1 MTEWFGEG
9 RLGRPFRFSST
20 SRDLS
25 AHCLRALGLAL
36 LFLGWNAPNHYP
48 PWTAFHLE
56 LFAALGLC
64 LLGLTAFA
72 SPLLA
77 RLAGQSPS
85 AQGSQSSDG
94 TRLSLSLSARIWLL
108 ATLLPLLQF
117 LAGGLVFRGDALVGM
132 LYGLGVVLGLYV
144 GQLWAAQQGA
154 ARVMRALWLT
164 LVLGALAANGLA
176 IVQWLRLGAPGW
188 WAMELIDHRPY
199 ANLAQPNHFGLLMV
213 MAIVSVT
220 ALFEMR
226 AVQRRW
232 VHGLAVTFLAW
243 GVLISQSRASVL
255 ALCALVVMWLLTR
268 RRVPTRLRLVD
279 LAAGA
284 ALWLVL
290 NLSVQPLQ
298 ELLLLSPSAPLLSGA
313 PIPAEAEPRQ
323 WIWLHFWAAI
333 QQRPWAGYGFNQGV
347 MALAEVSGQVHPSR
361 NTVFAHNLVLDL
373 MTWFGIPLA
382 LAAFGALCL
391 WMAGWLR
398 KADEP
403 GLGAQRHW
411 VFAIWLVLLLQSML
425 EFPFAHAYFLLPAAL
440 LAGAI
445 APFPQAAA
453 QLRDRATV
461 RASRWMQ
468 ALAASTAL
476 LFGVLVWE
484 YFQLES
490 DFRFNRFERANF
502 ATQVRHESME
512 APWVLDQLAA
522 LNSSA
527 RIQIAPGIPAA
538 QLEELHRL
546 ARRFHIL
553 SIRLEYAKAL
563 ALNGR
568 GVEAAK
574 EMQIIRSVYHPNR
587 FEQIER
593 DWRAWLK
600 SKGLA
605 EPPGALAVKP

>member
-1 MTEWFGEG
+1 MTGWFGKG
-9 RLGRPFRFSST
+9 RLGRPFRFSSA
-20 SRDLS
+20 SRGLS
-25 AHCLRALGLAL
+25 THCLRAVGLAL

-56 LFAALGLC
+56 LFCALGVG
-64 LLGLTAFA
+64 LLGAASFA
-72 SPLLA
+72 GPLLA
-77 RLAGQSPS
+77 RLADQSLPAPGQPG
-85 AQGSQSSDG
+85 QMV
-94 TRLSLSLSARIWLL
+94 RLPLPLSARIWLL
-108 ATLLPLLQF
+108 AALWPVLQF
-117 LAGGLVFRGDALVGM
+117 LGGGLVFRGDALIGL
-132 LYGLGVVLGLYV
+132 LYGLGVVMSLYV
-144 GQLWAAQQGA
+144 GHLWAAQQGA
-154 ARVMRALWLT
+154 SRVLRALWLT
-164 LVLGALAANGLA
+164 LVVAALAADGLA
-176 IVQWLRLGAPGW
+176 IVQWLHLGAPGW

-213 MAIVSVT
+213 MGIVAVT
-220 ALFEMR
+220 ALFELR

-232 VHGLAVTFLAW
+232 VHGLAVAFFAW

-284 ALWLVL
+284 TLWLVFS
-290 NLSVQPLQ
+290 LSVQPLQ
-298 ELLLLSPSAPLLSGA
+298 EFLMLSPSAPLLSGA

-347 MALAEVSGQVHPSR
+347 MALAEVRNQVHPSR

-391 WMAGWLR
+391 WMASWLR

-403 GLGAQRHW
+403 GLTAQRHW

-445 APFPQAAA
+445 APLPQAVV
-453 QLRDRATV
+453 QLRDRVTV

-468 ALAASTAL
+468 AAAASTAL
-476 LFGVLVWE
+476 LFGTLVWE
-484 YFQLES
+484 YFQIES

-502 ATQVRHESME
+502 STQVSHESLE
-512 APWVLDQLAA
+512 TPWVLDQLAA

-527 RIQIAPGIPAA
+527 RIQIAPGMSAT
-538 QLEELHRL
+538 QLEALHQL

-553 SIRLEYAKAL
+553 SVRLEYAKAL

-568 GVEAAK
+568 GTEAAK
-574 EMQIIRSVYHPNR
+574 EIQIIRSVYPASR
-587 FEQIER
+587 FDQIER

-600 SKGLA
+600 SKDLS
-605 EPPGALAVKP
+605 ELPDVQVVKP

>member
-1 MTEWFGEG
+1 MAGLVGKG
-9 RLGRPFRFSST
+9 RLWRPFFFLST

-25 AHCLRALGLAL
+25 AHSLRAVGLAL

-56 LFAALGLC
+56 LFCALGVG
-64 LLGLTAFA
+64 LLGAAVFA
-72 SPLLA
+72 GPMLA
-77 RLAGQSPS
+77 KLAGQSLP
-85 AQGSQSSDG
+85 APGQSG
-94 TRLSLSLSARIWLL
+94 QIVRLPLPLSARIWLL
-108 ATLLPLLQF
+108 AALWPVLQY
-117 LAGGLVFRGDALVGM
+117 LAGGLVFSGDALIGL
-132 LYGLGVVLGLYV
+132 LYGLGVVMGLYV
-144 GQLWAAQQGA
+144 GHLWAAQQGA
-154 ARVMRALWLT
+154 ARVLRALWLT
-164 LVLGALAANGLA
+164 LVVSALAANGLA
-176 IVQWLRLGAPGW
+176 IVQWLRLTAPGW

-213 MAIVSVT
+213 MGIVAAT
-220 ALFEMR
+220 ALFEMGT
-226 AVQRRW
+226 VQRRW
-232 VHGLAVTFLAW
+232 VHGLAVTFFAW
-243 GVLISQSRASVL
+243 GILISQSRASIL

-284 ALWLVL
+284 TLWLVL
-290 NLSVQPLQ
+290 NLSSQPLQ
-298 ELLLLSPSAPLLSGA
+298 ELLLLSPSAPLLSGE
-313 PIPAEAEPRQ
+313 PIPAEVEPRQ

-333 QQRPWAGYGFNQGV
+333 QQRPLAGYGFNQGV
-347 MALAEVSGQVHPSR
+347 LALAEVSNQVHPSR

-403 GLGAQRHW
+403 GLSAQRHW

-440 LAGAI
+440 LAGATS
-445 APFPQAAA
+445 PLPQGFTWLAN
-453 QLRDRATV
+453 RTTV
-461 RASRWMQ
+461 RASCGMQ
-468 ALAASTAL
+468 ALAASTVL

-490 DFRFNRFERANF
+490 DFRLNRFEKANF
-502 ATQVRHESME
+502 ATPVRHESLE
-512 APWVLDQLAA
+512 TPWVLDQLGA

-527 RIQIAPGIPAA
+527 RIQISPGMPAA

-568 GVEAAK
+568 GLEAAN

-593 DWRAWLK
+593 DWHTWLK
-600 SKGLA
+600 SKGLI
-605 EPPGALAVKP
+605 P

>member
-1 MTEWFGEG
+1 MPGLFVKG
-9 RLGRPFRFSST
+9 RLGRPFIFSST

-56 LFAALGLC
+56 LFSAFGVC
-64 LLGLTAFA
+64 LLCAASFA
-72 SPLLA
+72 SRMLAKPASQPLPAVGEPGLIV
-77 RLAGQSPS
+77 RLP
-85 AQGSQSSDG
+85 
-94 TRLSLSLSARIWLL
+94 LILSARIWLL
-108 ATLLPLLQF
+108 ASLVPVLQY
-117 LAGGLVFRGDALVGM
+117 LAGSLVFRGDALIGL
-132 LYGLGVVLGLYV
+132 LYGLGVVMSLYV
-144 GQLWAAQQGA
+144 GHLWAAQQGVG
-154 ARVMRALWLT
+154 RVLRTLWLT
-164 LVLGALAANGLA
+164 LIVSALAANGLA
-176 IVQWLRLGAPGW
+176 IMQWLRLGAPGW

-213 MAIVSVT
+213 MALVSVT
-220 ALFEMR
+220 ALFETG

-232 VHGLAVTFLAW
+232 VHGLAVAFFAW

-255 ALCALVVMWLLTR
+255 ALVFLAAMWLLTR
-268 RRVPTRLRLVD
+268 HRTPTRLRLVD
-279 LAAGA
+279 FAAGA
-284 ALWLVL
+284 TLWLAL
-290 NLSVQPLQ
+290 NLSVKPLQ
-298 ELLLLSPSAPLLSGA
+298 DFLLLSPGSPVLSGA
-313 PIPAEAEPRQ
+313 PISVDAEPRQ

-333 QQRPWAGYGFNQGV
+333 EQRPWTGYGFNQGV

-361 NTVFAHNLVLDL
+361 NTVFAHNLLLDL
-373 MTWFGIPLA
+373 MTWFGIPFA

-403 GLGAQRHW
+403 GLRTQRHA

-445 APFPQAAA
+445 APLPQAVV
-453 QLRDRATV
+453 QHGDRATV

-468 ALAASTAL
+468 AVAASTAL
-476 LFGVLVWE
+476 LFGILVWE
-484 YFQLES
+484 YFQIEA

-502 ATQVRHESME
+502 ATPVSHESLQT
-512 APWVLDQLAA
+512 PWVLDQLAA

-527 RIQIAPGIPAA
+527 RIQIAPGMTAA

-553 SIRLEYAKAL
+553 STRLEYAKAL

-568 GVEAAK
+568 GAEAAN
-574 EMQIIRSVYHPNR
+574 EMQTIRSIYPQRR
-587 FEQIER
+587 FDQIEG

-600 SKGLA
+600 SNGLA
-605 EPPGALAVKP
+605 DEPSAPAMKP

>member
-1 MTEWFGEG
+1 MRKLIVT
-9 RLGRPFRFSST
+9 
-20 SRDLS
+20 
-25 AHCLRALGLAL
+25 LGLTG

-56 LFAALGLC
+56 LFCALGVG
-64 LLGLTAFA
+64 LLGAAAFA
-72 SPLLA
+72 GPLLA
-77 RLAGQSPS
+77 RLAGQSLP
-85 AQGSQSSDG
+85 AAGQPDPIV
-94 TRLSLSLSARIWLL
+94 RLPLPLPARIWLL
-108 ATLLPLLQF
+108 AALWPVLQF
-117 LAGGLVFRGDALVGM
+117 LAGGLVFRGDALIGL
-132 LYGLGVVLGLYV
+132 LYGLGVVMSLYV
-144 GQLWAAQQGA
+144 GHLWAAQQGTS
-154 ARVMRALWLT
+154 RVLRSLWIT
-164 LVLGALAANGLA
+164 LVFGALAADGLA
-176 IVQWLRLGAPGW
+176 TVQWLRLGAPGL
-188 WAMELIDHRPY
+188 WAMELIDHRPF
-199 ANLAQPNHFGLLMV
+199 ANLGQPNHFGLLMV

-232 VHGLAVTFLAW
+232 VHGLAVTFFAW

-255 ALCALVVMWLLTR
+255 ALCALAVMWLLTR

-284 ALWLVL
+284 TLWLVL

-313 PIPAEAEPRQ
+313 PMPAEAEPRQ

-347 MALAEVSGQVHPSR
+347 MALAEVSNQVHPSR

-391 WMAGWLR
+391 WMASWLR

-403 GLGAQRHW
+403 GLTAQRHW

-440 LAGAI
+440 LAGATT
-445 APFPQAAA
+445 PSP
-453 QLRDRATV
+453 RAVTRLANGTAV

-468 ALAASTAL
+468 AVAASTAL

-502 ATQVRHESME
+502 STRVSHESLE

-527 RIQIAPGIPAA
+527 RIQIASGMPAA

-568 GVEAAK
+568 GAEAAK
-574 EMQIIRSVYHPNR
+574 EMQIIRSVYPSSR

-600 SKGLA
+600 SQGLA
-605 EPPGALAVKP
+605 DLPGAPAVKP

>member
-1 MTEWFGEG
+1 MTGWFKKG

-56 LFAALGLC
+56 LFSALGIC
-64 LLGLTAFA
+64 LLGVASFA

-77 RLAGQSPS
+77 RLD
-85 AQGSQSSDG
+85 SQSLPAAAQTG
-94 TRLSLSLSARIWLL
+94 QIVRLPLALPARIWLL
-108 ATLLPLLQF
+108 AALWPVLQF
-117 LAGGLVFRGDALVGM
+117 LAGGLLFRGDALIGL
-132 LYGLGVVLGLYV
+132 LYGLGVVMSLYV
-144 GQLWAAQQGA
+144 GHLWAAQQGA
-154 ARVMRALWLT
+154 SRVLRTLWLT
-164 LVLGALAANGLA
+164 VVVGALAANGLA
-176 IVQWLRLGAPGW
+176 IMQWLRLAAPGW

-232 VHGLAVTFLAW
+232 VHGLAMAFFAW

-255 ALCALVVMWLLTR
+255 ALGALVAMWLLTR
-268 RRVPTRLRLVD
+268 HRVPTRLRLVD

-284 ALWLVL
+284 MLWLVF

-298 ELLLLSPSAPLLSGA
+298 ELLLLSPSAPLLSGT

-361 NTVFAHNLVLDL
+361 NTIFAHNLVLDL
-373 MTWFGIPLA
+373 MTWFGVPLA
-382 LAAFGALCL
+382 LAAFGALCV
-391 WMAGWLR
+391 WVVGWLR
-398 KADEP
+398 KADES
-403 GLGAQRHW
+403 GITAQRHW
-411 VFAIWLVLLLQSML
+411 VFAIWFVLLLQSML

-445 APFPQAAA
+445 APLPQAMV
-453 QLRDRATV
+453 QVRDREIV

-468 ALAASTAL
+468 AAAAAAAL
-476 LFGVLVWE
+476 LFGTLVWE
-484 YFQLES
+484 YFQIEA

-502 ATQVRHESME
+502 STRVSHDSLET
-512 APWVLDQLAA
+512 PLVLDQLAA
-522 LNSSA
+522 LNFSA
-527 RIQIAPGIPAA
+527 RIQIAPGMSTA
-538 QLEELHRL
+538 QLETLRRL

-553 SIRLEYAKAL
+553 SVRLQYAKAL
-563 ALNGR
+563 AINGL
-568 GVEAAK
+568 GAQAAK
-574 EMQIIRSVYHPNR
+574 ELQIIQSVYAPSR

-593 DWRAWLK
+593 EWRVWLK
-600 SKGLA
+600 SN
-605 EPPGALAVKP
+605 ALEALPDAPAVKP

>member
-1 MTEWFGEG
+1 MTAWFGKG

-20 SRDLS
+20 SRELT
-25 AHCLRALGLAL
+25 AHCLRAVGLAL

-56 LFAALGLC
+56 LFCALGVG
-64 LLGLTAFA
+64 LLGAAAFA
-72 SPLLA
+72 RPLLA
-77 RLAGQSPS
+77 RLAGQSLKAPG
-85 AQGSQSSDG
+85 QPGQIV
-94 TRLSLSLSARIWLL
+94 RLPLPQSARIWLL
-108 ATLLPLLQF
+108 AALWPVLQF
-117 LAGGLVFRGDALVGM
+117 LAGDLVFRGDALIGL
-132 LYGLGVVLGLYV
+132 LYGLGVVISLYV
-144 GQLWAAQQGA
+144 GHLWAAQQGA
-154 ARVMRALWLT
+154 SRVLRALWLT
-164 LVLGALAANGLA
+164 LVVSALAANGLA

-213 MAIVSVT
+213 MGVVAVT

-232 VHGLAVTFLAW
+232 VHGLAVAFFAW

-255 ALCALVVMWLLTR
+255 AMGALVVMWLLTR
-268 RRVPTRLRLVD
+268 RRVSTRLRLVD

-284 ALWLVL
+284 TLWLVL

-298 ELLLLSPSAPLLSGA
+298 ELLLLSPSAPLLSGP
-313 PIPAEAEPRQ
+313 PIPADAEPRH

-361 NTVFAHNLVLDL
+361 NTIFAHNLVLDL
-373 MTWFGIPLA
+373 MTWFGIPFA
-382 LAAFGALCL
+382 LTAFGALCM

-398 KADEP
+398 KTDEP
-403 GLGAQRHW
+403 AMDAQRHW
-411 VFAIWLVLLLQSML
+411 VFAIWLALLLQSML

-445 APFPQAAA
+445 LPLPLAAA
-453 QLRDRATV
+453 PLRDGTAV

-468 ALAASTAL
+468 ALAAATAL
-476 LFGVLVWE
+476 LFGTLVWE

-502 ATQVRHESME
+502 AAQVRHESLE

-527 RIQIAPGIPAA
+527 RTQIAPGMPAA
-538 QLEELHRL
+538 QLEELRRL

-553 SIRLEYAKAL
+553 SIRLDYAKAL

-568 GVEAAK
+568 AVEAAN
-574 EMQIIRSVYHPNR
+574 EMQIIRSVYHPSR
-587 FEQIER
+587 FDQIER
-593 DWRAWLK
+593 NWRTWLM

-605 EPPGALAVKP
+605 DLPTAPAVKP

>member
-1 MTEWFGEG
+1 MAGWLEEG
-9 RLGRPFRFSST
+9 RLGRPFFFSST
-20 SRDLS
+20 SRGLS
-25 AHCLRALGLAL
+25 AHCLRAVGLAL

-56 LFAALGLC
+56 LFCALGVC
-64 LLGLTAFA
+64 LLGAA
-72 SPLLA
+72 SF
-77 RLAGQSPS
+77 AGQSLP
-85 AQGSQSSDG
+85 APGQPRQSP
-94 TRLSLSLSARIWLL
+94 RLPLPLSARMWLL
-108 ATLLPLLQF
+108 AALWPVLQF
-117 LAGGLVFRGDALVGM
+117 LAGGLVFSGDALIGL
-132 LYGLGVVLGLYV
+132 LYGLGVVMSLYV
-144 GQLWAAQQGA
+144 GHLWAAQQGA
-154 ARVMRALWLT
+154 ARVLQTLWLT
-164 LVLGALAANGLA
+164 LVVSALAANGLA
-176 IVQWLRLGAPGW
+176 IVQWLRLTAPGW

-213 MAIVSVT
+213 MGVVAVT

-232 VHGLAVTFLAW
+232 VHGLAVAFFAW

-255 ALCALVVMWLLTR
+255 ALCALAVMWLLTR
-268 RRVPTRLRLVD
+268 HRVPTRLRLVD
-279 LAAGA
+279 LAAGV

-347 MALAEVSGQVHPSR
+347 MALAEVSDLVHPSR

-403 GLGAQRHW
+403 GFSAQRHW

-440 LAGAI
+440 LAGAT
-445 APFPQAAA
+445 APLPQDVT
-453 QLRDRATV
+453 QLANRTAV

-468 ALAASTAL
+468 AVAASTVL
-476 LFGVLVWE
+476 LFSVLVWE

-490 DFRFNRFERANF
+490 DFRFNRFEKANF
-502 ATQVRHESME
+502 ATQVRHESLE

-527 RIQIAPGIPAA
+527 RIQIATGMPAA

-553 SIRLEYAKAL
+553 STRLDYAKAL

-568 GVEAAK
+568 GLDAAK
-574 EMQIIRSVYHPNR
+574 EMQVIRSVYHPKR

-600 SKGLA
+600 AEGLA
-605 EPPGALAVKP
+605 EPPGVLAVKP

>member
-1 MTEWFGEG
+1 MAGWLEEG

-25 AHCLRALGLAL
+25 AHCLRAVGLAL

-56 LFAALGLC
+56 LFCALGVG
-64 LLGLTAFA
+64 LLSAASFA
-72 SPLLA
+72 GPLLA
-77 RLAGQSPS
+77 KLAGQPPPS
-85 AQGSQSSDG
+85 AGQPGQIV
-94 TRLSLSLSARIWLL
+94 RLPLPLPARMWLL
-108 ATLLPLLQF
+108 AALWPLLQW
-117 LAGGLVFRGDALVGM
+117 LAGGLAFRGDALIGL
-132 LYGLGVVLGLYV
+132 LYGLGVVMSLYV

-154 ARVMRALWLT
+154 SRVLRSLWLT
-164 LVLGALAANGLA
+164 VVVSALAANGLA

-213 MAIVSVT
+213 MAIVAVT

-232 VHGLAVTFLAW
+232 VHGMAVAFFGW

-255 ALCALVVMWLLTR
+255 ALGALAVLWLLTR
-268 RRVPTRLRLVD
+268 HRVPTRLRLVD
-279 LAAGA
+279 LATGA
-284 ALWLVL
+284 TLWLVL

-298 ELLLLSPSAPLLSGA
+298 ALLLLSPAAPLLSGA
-313 PIPAEAEPRQ
+313 NLPGEAEPRQ

-333 QQRPWAGYGFNQGV
+333 EQRPWAGYGFNQGV

-373 MTWFGIPLA
+373 MIWFGIPLA
-382 LAAFGALCL
+382 LAAFGALCA

-398 KADEP
+398 KTDEP
-403 GLGAQRHW
+403 ALSAQRHW
-411 VFAIWLVLLLQSML
+411 VFAIWLALLLQSML

-445 APFPQAAA
+445 SPLPPAAA
-453 QLRDRATV
+453 LLHDGAVV
-461 RASRWMQ
+461 RANRWMQ
-468 ALAASTAL
+468 ALFAATAL
-476 LFGVLVWE
+476 LFGTLVWE

-502 ATQVRHESME
+502 SQRVSHQSLE

-522 LNSSA
+522 LNSGA
-527 RIQIAPGIPAA
+527 RIQIAPGMPAA
-538 QLEELHRL
+538 QLDELRRL

-553 SIRLEYAKAL
+553 STRLEYAKAL

-568 GVEAAK
+568 STDAAK
-574 EMQIIRSVYHPNR
+574 EMQIIQSIYPPRR
-587 FEQIER
+587 FDQIDR

-600 SKGLA
+600 SNGL
-605 EPPGALAVKP
+605 EELPSGPAVKP